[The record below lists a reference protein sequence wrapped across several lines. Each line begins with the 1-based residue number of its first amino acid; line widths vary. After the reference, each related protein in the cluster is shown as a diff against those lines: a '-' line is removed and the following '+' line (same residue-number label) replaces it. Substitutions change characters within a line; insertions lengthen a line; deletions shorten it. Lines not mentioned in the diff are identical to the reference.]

1 MQHIN
6 NKAPV
11 EPRDWI
17 IIKGYGFLYF
27 ATTMDKNIGKNISK
41 RLSGKYSIERFDQ
54 TKKSA
59 LDAVKTS

>member
-11 EPRDWI
+11 ERRDWI

-27 ATTMDKNIGKNISK
+27 ATNMDKNIGKNISK
-41 RLSGKYSIERFDQ
+41 RLSGKCSIELFDQ
-54 TKKSA
+54 TKQSA